1 MGCESDDLTEQH
13 KQFIRDLSSS
23 ALQVE
28 YRTVPD
34 IKIKN
39 DFSPRFGLN
48 WIKLNSWNM
57 TEFDTVI
64 NLDTDMTVLGDLT
77 HLRSLPTDFAWVPWQ
92 GPYKWW
98 HNKGGFVFLRP
109 CRAVAEHMVQLVT
122 SEERLQF
129 PDLHAEQ
136 TFISWYFHYTG
147 FRLPMI
153 YNTNSIKGIDKIE
166 GDKLLTIGGAP
177 PIVLHFANTKPWNIK
192 KDDKMWPFANRCKD
206 DLEQPGKP
214 EAPQQQQQQQQ
225 RKPFAQAEGDVKRNA
240 TVHKRPGLL
249 AMLGR

>member
-64 NLDTDMTVLGDLT
+64 NLDTGE
-77 HLRSLPTDFAWVPWQ
+77 S
-92 GPYKWW
+92 
-98 HNKGGFVFLRP
+98 
-109 CRAVAEHMVQLVT
+109 
-122 SEERLQF
+122 
-129 PDLHAEQ
+129 
-136 TFISWYFHYTG
+136 
-147 FRLPMI
+147 
-153 YNTNSIKGIDKIE
+153 
-166 GDKLLTIGGAP
+166 
-177 PIVLHFANTKPWNIK
+177 
-192 KDDKMWPFANRCKD
+192 
-206 DLEQPGKP
+206 
-214 EAPQQQQQQQQ
+214 
-225 RKPFAQAEGDVKRNA
+225 AEGHARLTSILKVASISA
-240 TVHKRPGLL
+240 TIAVSAHTME
-249 AMLGR
+249 ADS